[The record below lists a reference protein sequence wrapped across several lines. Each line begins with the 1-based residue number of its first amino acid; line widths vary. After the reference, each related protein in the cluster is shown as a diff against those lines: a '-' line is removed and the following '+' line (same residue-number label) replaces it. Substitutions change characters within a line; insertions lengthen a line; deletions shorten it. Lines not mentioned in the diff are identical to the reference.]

1 MSTTESGE
9 AALVLVADDDE
20 DVLNLVC
27 LRLEQVG
34 LRTLRAVDGEE
45 ALLAARTHR
54 PRLCVLDVRMPKLSG
69 IEVLRALRAD
79 PETERIPVIML
90 TASVH
95 EYDEASGLQVG
106 ADDYIRKPF
115 NPRDLHARVAALL
128 GATQTRPS
136 DPPGGG
142 R

>member
-1 MSTTESGE
+1 MSASESTD
-9 AALVLVADDDE
+9 AALILVADDDE

-27 LRLEQVG
+27 LRLERLG
-34 LRTLRAVDGEE
+34 LKTLRAVDGEQ
-45 ALLAARTHR
+45 ALIAARTHR

-69 IEVLRALRAD
+69 FEVLRALRAD
-79 PETERIPVIML
+79 RETEHIPVIML

-95 EYDEASGLQVG
+95 EHDEAHGAAVG

-128 GATQTRPS
+128 ESG
-136 DPPGGG
+136 
-142 R
+142 